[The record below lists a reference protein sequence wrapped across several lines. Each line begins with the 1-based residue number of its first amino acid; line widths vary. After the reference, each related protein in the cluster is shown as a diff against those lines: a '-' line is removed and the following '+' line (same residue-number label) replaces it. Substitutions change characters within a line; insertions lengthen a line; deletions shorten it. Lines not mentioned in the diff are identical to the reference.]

1 MFEVWLQMSD
11 TNIDMENPSDLP
23 ALLNSYLVTFL
34 HNTICRAQLSC
45 PFLLSASEFLSNM
58 LFSYHLLYCTFPDN
72 YAFLS
77 LSPSQIKNTQQGWGQ
92 ILEKGF
98 KSKSKSLKF
107 FQIQIKSKSFLFQKD
122 LNPNPNP
129 F

>member
-1 MFEVWLQMSD
+1 MFLQS
-11 TNIDMENPSDLP
+11 NNFL
-23 ALLNSYLVTFL
+23 YLTV
-34 HNTICRAQLSC
+34 
-45 PFLLSASEFLSNM
+45 SEIEPGQDIIGQGHYGMIN
-58 LFSYHLLYCTFPDN
+58 
-72 YAFLS
+72 
-77 LSPSQIKNTQQGWGQ
+77 SQIQGWGQ

-98 KSKSKSLKF
+98 KSKSKSFEF